1 MRLPL
6 RSALA
11 LCLLATPIAA
21 DDWVQYRGPDSTGVV
36 EAGLPAGDGDLAL
49 EVAWKSDIGSAYSG
63 VAVQGDVAVTV
74 FVAGENDVVGAFS
87 TVSGEELWRATLE
100 PTYKGHD
107 GSHDGA
113 IATPLIAGDHVYALG
128 AWGRLSAFELATGEQ
143 VWTTHL
149 VEDVGLAKPWYGF
162 GSSPLAA
169 AGSVITGGNGEEGT
183 LVAFD
188 LATGEVRWRVGT
200 DSIHYQSP
208 ILTTLA
214 DRAQVVVGAGKSVFA
229 ADPDSGEL
237 LWSFEHGGSGGR
249 GAGSLTVLPL
259 GGDRLFIDHDDH
271 KSALLK
277 VTSTDDGYEVEK
289 VWEDKALV
297 NSYIPPVS
305 AAGSLYG
312 YSTRFLTSVDPSDGS
327 TRFRSREP
335 GDGFPIIVGD
345 QMVVLTKAGTLH
357 WGPVPEDA
365 WTETGSLDLFESH
378 SWTPPAF
385 ANGSLFV
392 RSFGQLAR
400 VDLSR
405 GAATLEVAQRAA
417 GEDRRDRRLRRPRR
431 NGGSPGRRVDAPLDR
446 RQPGDLRMAR

>member
-113 IATPLIAGDHVYALG
+113 IATPLIAGDRVYALG

-188 LATGEVRWRVGT
+188 LATGEVRWRVGNRL
-200 DSIHYQSP
+200 DP
-208 ILTTLA
+208 LP
-214 DRAQVVVGAGKSVFA
+214 V
-229 ADPDSGEL
+229 ADPDHSR
-237 LWSFEHGGSGGR
+237 WPR
-249 GAGSLTVLPL
+249 A
-259 GGDRLFIDHDDH
+259 DRH
-271 KSALLK
+271 
-277 VTSTDDGYEVEK
+277 
-289 VWEDKALV
+289 
-297 NSYIPPVS
+297 
-305 AAGSLYG
+305 
-312 YSTRFLTSVDPSDGS
+312 
-327 TRFRSREP
+327 
-335 GDGFPIIVGD
+335 
-345 QMVVLTKAGTLH
+345 
-357 WGPVPEDA
+357 
-365 WTETGSLDLFESH
+365 
-378 SWTPPAF
+378 
-385 ANGSLFV
+385 
-392 RSFGQLAR
+392 
-400 VDLSR
+400 
-405 GAATLEVAQRAA
+405 
-417 GEDRRDRRLRRPRR
+417 RLRRTRCSPYRPR
-431 NGGSPGRRVDAPLDR
+431 
-446 RQPGDLRMAR
+446 LR